1 MTNKCYFRF
10 DKGVCADSDEKKL
23 FKSVAQ
29 KVVNAV
35 IRSDAAKNIFEAV
48 VENDIKGFN
57 ANIIFTNDD
66 SIHEI
71 NLEHRGI
78 DRATDVLS
86 FPINDFEY
94 GNGEIDMQN
103 IDEDLN
109 MLILGDII
117 ISVSTMKRQAEDY
130 GHSIEREC
138 AFLTCHSM
146 LHLLGYDHMNEAD
159 EKQMMSY
166 TEEILNKIGFTR

>member
-66 SIHEI
+66 SIHKI

-146 LHLLGYDHMNEAD
+146 LHLLGYDHMNESD

-166 TEEILNKIGFTR
+166 TENILNKIGFTR

>member
-10 DKGVCADSDEKKL
+10 DKGIEAGAEEKKL

-29 KVVNAV
+29 KSVNAV
-35 IRSDAAKNIFEAV
+35 IRSDAAKCIFDSV
-48 VENDIKGFN
+48 LENDIKGFTV
-57 ANIIFTNDD
+57 NIIFTYDA

-71 NLEHRGI
+71 NFEHRGI
-78 DRATDVLS
+78 DRPTDVLS

-109 MLILGDII
+109 MLILGAII

-146 LHLLGYDHMNEAD
+146 LHLLGYDHMNESD

-166 TEEILNKIGFTR
+166 TENILNKIGFTR

>member
-1 MTNKCYFRF
+1 MKNKCYFNF
-10 DKGVCADSDEKKL
+10 DKGSCENSDEKKL

-29 KVVNAV
+29 KTINAA
-35 IRSDAAKNIFEAV
+35 IRSEAV
-48 VENDIKGFN
+48 KEIYTEVLSNDVDGFTV
-57 ANIIFTNDD
+57 NILFTDDD

-78 DRATDVLS
+78 DRPTDVLS

-94 GNGEIDMQN
+94 GKGQIDMQN
-103 IDEDLN
+103 IDEDMNL
-109 MLILGDII
+109 LILGDIV
-117 ISVSTMKRQAEDY
+117 ISVSTMKRQAEEY

-146 LHLLGYDHMNEAD
+146 LHLFGYDHMNEED
-159 EKQMMSY
+159 EKEMMSY
-166 TEEILNKIGFTR
+166 TEVILEKIGLKR